1 MNPGSSLGACNVG
14 TSPSAVGG
22 VGRVLAGDQLSQDKP
37 PGQQDGRHPEA
48 PSRLCA
54 PVSHTVGG
62 NPGSTS
68 IWAER
73 GVLSSLWLCHCLPVT
88 LSCHVPASSP
98 SGKHVHCGS
107 LGKTAQGHVTS
118 WESGPFCNRCGVWIW
133 GQLPLRACT
142 HACGGVRVHGS
153 RRVRVHKCS
162 YARVHTGVRWTHSAP
177 QQP

>member
-1 MNPGSSLGACNVG
+1 MPVTWAPRHLPRGVLAECWQVTSSPR
-14 TSPSAVGG
+14 TSPQGSRTDATRRLPPVY
-22 VGRVLAGDQLSQDKP
+22 APLSP
-37 PGQQDGRHPEA
+37 TRW
-48 PSRLCA
+48 
-54 PVSHTVGG
+54 GG

-107 LGKTAQGHVTS
+107 LGKTAQGHVSS

-142 HACGGVRVHGS
+142 PACGGVRVHGS
-153 RRVRVHKCS
+153 RRVRVHKRS